1 MECTIIFQIYIYKS
15 AKKNAILCVL
25 AEEDLYAIQAAVYAY
40 MKCQKPNQQ
49 VISKSG
55 LIFTKDGRL
64 KISQRVKKEAAKA
77 SRAATQKVK
86 K

>member
-1 MECTIIFQIYIYKS
+1 
-15 AKKNAILCVL
+15 
-25 AEEDLYAIQAAVYAY
+25 

-86 K
+86 KEVKEAAKCKREATHA